1 MGKTGRQVYMVHAH
15 VNRRG
20 FTLIELMIVVVIIGI
35 LAALAIPRYLSA
47 STKTK
52 QAEAKQILKQ
62 IHVMEQARRQ
72 GSDSYWGA
80 VLTADRANR
89 QVFAPIHVEIPAT
102 ALYQY
107 SIETADGTD
116 LLVKA
121 TADLDGDAAV
131 DEWQIDDV
139 GDLVCNVDDVIM

>member
-1 MGKTGRQVYMVHAH
+1 MAH
-15 VNRRG
+15 VCANRRG

-35 LAALAIPRYLSA
+35 LAALAIPRYLSVA
-47 STKTK
+47 NKTK

-62 IHVMEQARRQ
+62 IHVMERARRQ
-72 GSDSYWGA
+72 ATDSYWGA
-80 VLTADRANR
+80 GVTADKTDANR
-89 QVFAPIHVEIPAT
+89 FNFSTIGVEIPPT

-107 SIETADGTD
+107 AIETADGTT

-121 TADLDGDAAV
+121 TANLDEDDTV

-139 GDLVCNVDDVIM
+139 GDLVCNVNDILM

>member
-1 MGKTGRQVYMVHAH
+1 MVHQRP
-15 VNRRG
+15 NTRG

-62 IHVMEQARRQ
+62 IHVMERARRQ
-72 GSDSYWGA
+72 GTDSYWGA
-80 VLTADRANR
+80 GLTADAANR
-89 QVFAPIHVEIPAT
+89 EVFFSLGVEIPAN

-107 SIETADGTD
+107 TIETADGTN

-121 TADLDGDAAV
+121 TAELDGDAAV
-131 DEWQIDDV
+131 DEWQIDEW
-139 GDLVCNVDDVIM
+139 GDLTCNVDDVTM

>member
-1 MGKTGRQVYMVHAH
+1 MARQRSTMS
-15 VNRRG
+15 G

-52 QAEAKQILKQ
+52 QAEAKQILMQ
-62 IHVMEQARRQ
+62 IHVMERAYRQ
-72 GSDSYWGA
+72 GADSYWGA
-80 VLTADRANR
+80 GLTADRNNR
-89 QVFAPIHVEIPAT
+89 FTFSVIGVEIAPN

-107 SIETADGTD
+107 TIETADGSN

-121 TADLDGDAAV
+121 AADLDGDAAV
-131 DEWQIDDV
+131 DEWQIDDK
-139 GDLVCNVDDVIM
+139 GNTVCNVDDVIM

>member
-1 MGKTGRQVYMVHAH
+1 MTGQRPNM
-15 VNRRG
+15 RG

-35 LAALAIPRYLSA
+35 LAALAIPRFLSA

-62 IHVMEQARRQ
+62 IHVMERASRQ
-72 GSDSYWGA
+72 GTDTYWGA
-80 VLTADRANR
+80 GLVADAANR
-89 QVFAPIHVEIPAT
+89 EVFGPIGVEIPAN

-107 SIETADGTD
+107 SIETADGAE
-116 LLVKA
+116 LLIKA

-131 DEWQIDDV
+131 DEWQIDEW
-139 GDLVCNVDDVIM
+139 GDLVCNVDDVIL